1 MRGDFPECHKQLG
14 HEDIEEF
21 PLFGELVDLFGVPR
35 LVWAI
40 EAFKPLPDLGHG
52 LIASPPSQPALIGAP
67 NATGIGAPSEWNFL
81 LNDLEQYLA
90 PKGQIFFH

>member
-40 EAFKPLPDLGHG
+40 EAFKPLPDLGARFDCITAFATRFNRSAERDWYWG
-52 LIASPPSQPALIGAP
+52 PFRVEFPP
-67 NATGIGAPSEWNFL
+67 E
-81 LNDLEQYLA
+81 
-90 PKGQIFFH
+90 